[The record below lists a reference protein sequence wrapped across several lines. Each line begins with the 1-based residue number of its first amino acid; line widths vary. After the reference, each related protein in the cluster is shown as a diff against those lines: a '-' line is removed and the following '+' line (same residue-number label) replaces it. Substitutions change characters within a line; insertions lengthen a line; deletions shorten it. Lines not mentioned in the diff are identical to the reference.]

1 MLDIKVPILLLTFN
15 RPEHTIKVLEV
26 IKQYKPSKLYIASDG
41 FRGNV
46 NGEKE
51 KVLELRQDM
60 IKFIDWDC
68 ELITRFSDENLGC
81 KMAVYSSINWFFKNV
96 DFGIILED
104 DIIPNLG
111 FFEFCNDMSTKY
123 SNNDKVFSIC
133 GYNSLPSLKLKDS
146 YYFSKYFSSWGWAT
160 WSHKWNKIDIHFD
173 EFKKLDSNQLKAMYP
188 LLFESKLRLK
198 KIKDAINGNNNSW
211 ASPWNFTHQLYNSYA
226 IIPKVN
232 QIKNIGFSDE
242 FSTHTQENFIDKFF
256 MDLNVKKINL
266 PLQHPDSIKEN
277 KKLTYYFLFKE
288 LTRILLKK
296 IFIK

>member
-1 MLDIKVPILLLTFN
+1 MIKSKVPILLLTFN
-15 RPEHTIKVLEV
+15 RPHHAIKVLEV
-26 IKQYKPSKLYIASDG
+26 IKQYKPSKLFIASDG

-51 KVLELRQDM
+51 KVLELRKDM
-60 IKFIDWDC
+60 INFIDWDC

-81 KMAVYSSINWFFKNV
+81 KMGVYSAINWFFLHV
-96 DFGIILED
+96 DFGVILED
-104 DIIPNLG
+104 DIIPNLD
-111 FFEFCNDMSTKY
+111 FFDLCDDMSIKY

-133 GYNSLPSLKLKDS
+133 GYNPLPYLKSKKS

-160 WSHKWNKIDIHFD
+160 WSHKWSNIDIDFE
-173 EFKKLDSNQLKAMYP
+173 EFKKLNSNQLKGMYP

-211 ASPWNFTHQLYNSYA
+211 ASPWNFTHQLYGSYA
-226 IIPKVN
+226 IIPKEN

-242 FSTHTQENFIDKFF
+242 LATHTKENFIDKFF

-266 PLQHPDSIKEN
+266 PLLHPKKIKEN
-277 KKLTYYFLFKE
+277 KMLTYYFLFKE
-288 LTRILLKK
+288 LTRILFKK
-296 IFIK
+296 IL